1 MLQCIVGH
9 RMKQMASHL
18 LSIISA
24 DNQDSRSSM
33 SKSSHAQPRH
43 QALSE
48 NSSCSTDMSESE
60 SLCKSD
66 LANLIDNCVGMLTTI
81 KRWIG
86 TFGILFEIVLAC
98 RLLESML
105 QTEEFSSMDWSVDC
119 TVIHPQALA
128 ALLRRLQD
136 AIAAALLPV

>member
-1 MLQCIVGH
+1 
-9 RMKQMASHL
+9 MKQMASHL

-33 SKSSHAQPRH
+33 SKSSHVQPHH

-48 NSSCSTDMSESE
+48 NFSCSTDLSDSE
-60 SLCKSD
+60 SLRESD
-66 LANLIDNCVGMLTTI
+66 LANLTDNCVKMLTTI

-86 TFGILFEIVLAC
+86 TYSVLFEIVLAC
-98 RLLESML
+98 RLLKSML
-105 QTEEFSSMDWSVDC
+105 QTKEFSSMDWSVDC
-119 TVIHPQALA
+119 TVIHPHALA
-128 ALLRRLQD
+128 ALLRKLQD